1 MEGFEVVWKW
11 LGMYIGIMGFC
22 GFYYLIYEVV
32 DNFIDEVLVGYC
44 IYIEVDLN
52 KDGFVKVMDDGWG
65 ILVDIYFKI
74 GKFVLEIVMIVFYVG
89 GKFGGGGY
97 KVFGGLY
104 GVGVFVV
111 NVLLEW
117 VEVIV
122 WCDKKVYI

>member
-1 MEGFEVVWKW
+1 
-11 LGMYIGIMGFC
+11 MYIGIMGFC